1 MHTLEFWPEE
11 GQRASVKEELK
22 ALPAMAE
29 YAFVLND
36 SPDDDDARFATVK
49 SREDLL
55 RSLTPLTRSRVSVLA
70 LADVAQ
76 DHAPA
81 PEVRTRSS
89 RRASK
94 RQRPPTPVAPK
105 GRKCGPPSRK
115 AWCCVAPS

>member
-1 MHTLEFWPEE
+1 MSK
-11 GQRASVKEELK
+11 REELK
-22 ALPAMAE
+22 VPAMAE

-81 PEVRTRSS
+81 PELCTRNS

-94 RQRPPTPVAPK
+94 RQRPSTPVAPK
-105 GRKCGPPSRK
+105 GRKWCGPPSRK
-115 AWCCVAPS
+115 AWCCVATS